1 MKAMTPVIELKK
13 VTKMYGS
20 SVGIKNISLSV
31 LPGDV
36 FGFLGPN
43 GAGKTTTISMLIDLI
58 RPTSGKINLFGLDSV
73 TNSYEIRARVG
84 FLAGDFALDRGLS
97 GWQQLEYFGNIR
109 GNFDKTYVREL
120 AERLSCNLNR
130 KIKTLSRGNKQK
142 IGLISAL
149 MHKPELLILDEPTD
163 GLDPLVQA
171 EFNKIIREHSSEGK
185 TAFVSSHV
193 LSEVQAICDQVA
205 FIREGELITSRS
217 VLELS
222 AGLPREVQIISG
234 DKQLKAAL
242 GKLSGFSIAS
252 HKDQAVEGSYT
263 GDINKLL
270 AVLAHHKINNL
281 HVHDADLETIFM
293 KFYEK

>member
-1 MKAMTPVIELKK
+1 MTPVIELSK

-20 SVGIKNISLSV
+20 SLGIKNVSLSV
-31 LPGDV
+31 APGNV

-43 GAGKTTTISMLIDLI
+43 GAGKTTTISMLIDLT
-58 RPTSGKINLFGLDSV
+58 RPTSGKIKIFGLDSI
-73 TNSYEIRARVG
+73 TNSFEIRSRVG
-84 FLAGDFALDRGLS
+84 FLAGDLALDKGLS
-97 GWQQLEYFGNIR
+97 GWQQLEYFCNLR

-120 AERLSCNLNR
+120 AERLSCSLNR

-163 GLDPLVQA
+163 GLDPLVQV
-171 EFNKIIREHSSEGK
+171 EFNKIISEHSRAGK

-193 LSEVQAICDQVA
+193 LSEVQTICDQVA

-217 VLELS
+217 VSELS
-222 AGLPREVQIISG
+222 AGLPREVQIISS
-234 DKQLKAAL
+234 DRKLKAAL
-242 GKLSGFSIAS
+242 GQLSGFSIAS
-252 HKDQAVEGSYT
+252 YKDKVIEASYT

-270 AVLAHHKINNL
+270 SVLTRHKIDNL
-281 HVHDADLETIFM
+281 HV
-293 KFYEK
+293 

>member
-1 MKAMTPVIELKK
+1 MTPVIELSK

-20 SVGIKNISLSV
+20 SLGIKNVSLSV
-31 LPGDV
+31 APGNV

-43 GAGKTTTISMLIDLI
+43 GAGKTTTISMLIDLT
-58 RPTSGKINLFGLDSV
+58 RPTSGKIKIFGLDSI
-73 TNSYEIRARVG
+73 TNSFEIRSRVG
-84 FLAGDFALDRGLS
+84 FLAGDFALDKGLS
-97 GWQQLEYFGNIR
+97 GWQQLEYFGNLR

-120 AERLSCNLNR
+120 AERLSCSLNR

-163 GLDPLVQA
+163 GLDPLVQV
-171 EFNKIIREHSSEGK
+171 EFNKIISEHSRAGK

-193 LSEVQAICDQVA
+193 LSEVQTICDQVA

-217 VLELS
+217 VSELS
-222 AGLPREVQIISG
+222 AGLPREVQIISS
-234 DKQLKAAL
+234 DRKLKAAL
-242 GKLSGFSIAS
+242 GQLSGFSIAS
-252 HKDQAVEGSYT
+252 YKDKVIEASYT

-270 AVLAHHKINNL
+270 SVLTRHKIDNL
-281 HVHDADLETIFM
+281 HVHEADLETIFM